1 LPVVLSTEAWPGRL
15 VLVFLVN
22 GGFDARLPLGPFP
35 RIAMSI
41 ALITG
46 ITGQD
51 GSYLAEFLLRKGYE
65 VHGLVRRI
73 STPNHGRIDH
83 LKSFAAGLGGCL
95 RFHYGDLGDSTSLIR
110 LLNLVKPHEIYNLA
124 AQSHVSVSFDVALA
138 TADVTGLGA
147 LRMLEAIRESNLR
160 CRFYQASSSEMFG
173 NAAPPL
179 NELTQFHPR
188 SPYACAKVF
197 AHYATV
203 NYRESY
209 GMHAVSGILFNH
221 ESPRRGEAFV
231 TRKITRAAARIRAG
245 IQEKLFLGNTGAR
258 RDWGFAGDFVE
269 AMWLMLQRD
278 EADDF
283 VVGTGV
289 AHSVQ
294 EFVEA
299 AFGYAGLDWRQHL
312 EKDERYLRP
321 ADVNHLRADAA
332 KAREVLGWKPAVDFN
347 GLVRMM
353 MDADLE
359 LAANEAKQS
368 GAASVR

>member
-1 LPVVLSTEAWPGRL
+1 MRS
-15 VLVFLVN
+15 
-22 GGFDARLPLGPFP
+22 
-35 RIAMSI
+35 

-51 GSYLAEFLLRKGYE
+51 GSYLAEFLLRRGYE
-65 VHGLVRRI
+65 VHGLVRRL

-83 LKSFAAGLGGCL
+83 LKSFAAGLGGSL
-95 RFHYGDLGDSTSLIR
+95 KFHYGDLVDTTSLIR
-110 LLNLVKPHEIYNLA
+110 LLNRVKPDEIYNLA
-124 AQSHVSVSFDVALA
+124 AQSHVSVSFDVPLA

-147 LRMLEAIRESNLR
+147 LRMLEAIRETNLD

-173 NAAPPL
+173 NAQPPL

-209 GMHAVSGILFNH
+209 GMYAVSGILFNH

-245 IQEKLFLGNTGAR
+245 LQPKLLLGNTEAR

-269 AMWLMLQRD
+269 AMWLMLQR
-278 EADDF
+278 EQADDF
-283 VVGTGV
+283 VIGTGV

-299 AFGYAGLDWRQHL
+299 AFGYAGLDWREHL
-312 EKDERYLRP
+312 ESDPRYMRP
-321 ADVNHLRADAA
+321 ADVNHLRADAT
-332 KAREVLGWKPAVDFN
+332 KARGLLGWNPAVDFD

-359 LAANEAKQS
+359 LAEIEARQS